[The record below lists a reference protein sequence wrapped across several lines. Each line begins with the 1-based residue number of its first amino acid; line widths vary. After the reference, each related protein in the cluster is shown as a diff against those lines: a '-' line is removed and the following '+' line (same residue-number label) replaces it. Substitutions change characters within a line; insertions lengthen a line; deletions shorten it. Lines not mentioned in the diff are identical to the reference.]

1 MATAASAAIRR
12 GRAPLA
18 GQIARAGYVLVAPGF
33 ALLVLISGLP
43 VVLALLLSFT
53 DYNLIQAPHWV
64 GLANYNRLATDNT
77 FVVSVER
84 SAEFVVMIVPS
95 GTAISLLVA
104 LLIRN
109 QLRGMGAIRTIVYI
123 PQGISWVATALIW
136 SWLYNPIYGLID
148 HILSLVG
155 VAPVSWTTDFNT
167 AMLSIV
173 IMSIWRDIGF
183 FGIIFLAALQGI
195 PRSLYEAA
203 SIDGANRFASFR
215 FVTLPMLGPT
225 LFFVVVIW
233 CIGGMQMFTQAFVLT
248 NGGPVDATQ
257 TVVYTI
263 YLTAFQFL
271 KMGYA
276 SAQAFAL
283 FVAIVALT
291 LVNRR
296 LFRDQEYEL

>member
-1 MATAASAAIRR
+1 MATPTAAAKQS
-12 GRAPLA
+12 PLR
-18 GQIARAGYVLVAPGF
+18 GQISRAGYILVAPGLV
-33 ALLVLISGLP
+33 LLLLISGVP

-53 DYNLIQAPHWV
+53 NYNLMQAPNWV
-64 GLANYNRLATDNT
+64 GLTNYHLLLSDGVFST
-77 FVVSVER
+77 SILR
-84 SAEFVVMIVPS
+84 SAEFVVLIVPS
-95 GTAISLLVA
+95 GTLLSLLVA
-104 LLIRN
+104 LLLHQQIR
-109 QLRGMGAIRTIVYI
+109 GIGAIRTIAYA

-148 HILSLVG
+148 HVLILIGLSP
-155 VAPVSWTTDFNT
+155 VAWTTDFNT
-167 AMLSIV
+167 AMPSIV

-195 PRSLYEAA
+195 PESLYEAA
-203 SIDGANRFASFR
+203 AIDGAGRFRSFLHI
-215 FVTLPMLGPT
+215 TIPMLGPT

-233 CIGGMQMFTQAFVLT
+233 TIGGMQMFTQAFVLT

-257 TVVYTI
+257 TIVYTI

-276 SAQAFAL
+276 SSQAFAL
-283 FVAIVALT
+283 FVIIVVLT
-291 LVNRR
+291 LLNRR

>member
-1 MATAASAAIRR
+1 MVAVRATREQPS
-12 GRAPLA
+12 RAPLA
-18 GQIARAGYVLVAPGF
+18 RQIARAGYIMVVPG
-33 ALLVLISGLP
+33 LVLLLFVSGLP

-53 DYNLIQAPHWV
+53 DYNLLQAPRWV
-64 GLANYNRLATDNT
+64 GLANYHLLVTDGT
-77 FVVSVER
+77 FTGSVLR
-84 SAEFVVMIVPS
+84 SLEFVVMIVPS
-95 GTAISLLVA
+95 GTLISLLVA
-104 LLIRN
+104 LLLRPTIR
-109 QLRGMGAIRTIVYI
+109 GVGVIRTIAYI

-148 HILSLVG
+148 HLLMIVG
-155 VAPVSWTTDFNT
+155 LAPVAWTTDFST

-195 PRSLYEAA
+195 PESVYEAA
-203 SIDGANRFASFR
+203 AIDGANRLASFR
-215 FVTLPMLGPT
+215 HVTLPLLGPT

-233 CIGGMQMFTQAFVLT
+233 TIGAMQMFTQAFVLT

-257 TVVYTI
+257 TIVYTI

-271 KMGYA
+271 KMGYG

-283 FVAIVALT
+283 FVVIVALT

>member
-1 MATAASAAIRR
+1 MA
-12 GRAPLA
+12 L
-18 GQIARAGYVLVAPGF
+18 PGL
-33 ALLVLISGLP
+33 ALLLLLSGVP

-53 DYNLIQAPHWV
+53 DYNLIQAPRPV
-64 GLANYNRLATDNT
+64 GLANYQLLATDGT
-77 FVVSVER
+77 FTASVLR
-84 SAEFVVMIVPS
+84 SLEFVVMIVPS
-95 GTAISLLVA
+95 GTLISLLVA
-104 LLIRN
+104 LL
-109 QLRGMGAIRTIVYI
+109 LRPAVRGIGAVRTIVYV

-148 HILSLVG
+148 HLLTLIGL
-155 VAPVSWTTDFNT
+155 APVAWTTDFGT
-167 AMLSIV
+167 AMLAIV

-195 PRSLYEAA
+195 PASLYEAA
-203 SIDGANRFASFR
+203 AIDGASRFASFR
-215 FVTLPMLGPT
+215 QVTLPLLGPT

-233 CIGGMQMFTQAFVLT
+233 TIGGMQMFTQAFVLT

-257 TVVYTI
+257 TIVYTI

-283 FVAIVALT
+283 FVVIVALT

>member
-1 MATAASAAIRR
+1 MVSTAATAASARS
-12 GRAPLA
+12 PLA
-18 GQIARAGYVLVAPGF
+18 RQIARAGYLSVLPAMV
-33 ALLVLISGLP
+33 LLLLLSGVP
-43 VVLALLLSFT
+43 VILALVLSFT
-53 DYNLIQAPHWV
+53 DYSLIQAPHWL
-64 GLANYNRLATDNT
+64 GLANYHLLVTDNT
-77 FVVSVER
+77 FATSVAR

-95 GTAISLLVA
+95 GTLISLLVA
-104 LLIRN
+104 LLLRSSIR
-109 QLRGMGAIRTIVYI
+109 GIGAIRTIVYI

-148 HILSLVG
+148 YVLTSVG
-155 VAPVSWTTDFNT
+155 IAPVAWTTDFNT

-195 PRSLYEAA
+195 PQSMYEAA
-203 SIDGANRFASFR
+203 AIDGANRFQTFR
-215 FVTLPMLGPT
+215 GITIPLLGPT

-233 CIGGMQMFTQAFVLT
+233 TIGGMQMFAQAFVLT

-257 TVVYTI
+257 TIVYTI

-283 FVAIVALT
+283 FVVIVILT

>member
-1 MATAASAAIRR
+1 MATALASVRPTKS
-12 GRAPLA
+12 PLA
-18 GQIARAGYVLVAPGF
+18 RQISTAGYVLVLPGLVLL
-33 ALLVLISGLP
+33 LLVSGIP
-43 VVLALLLSFT
+43 VILAFVLSFT
-53 DYNLIQAPHWV
+53 DYNLLQAPHWI
-64 GLANYNRLATDNT
+64 GAANYHALISDGSFTA
-77 FVVSVER
+77 SVAR
-84 SAEFVVMIVPS
+84 SAEFVAMIVPS
-95 GTAISLLVA
+95 GTIISLLVA
-104 LLIRN
+104 LLLN
-109 QLRGMGAIRTIVYI
+109 QQVRAIGAFRTIVYV
-123 PQGISWVATALIW
+123 PQGISWVASALIW

-148 HILSLVG
+148 HILTLVG
-155 VAPVSWTTDFNT
+155 LAPVAWTTDFST

-195 PRSLYEAA
+195 PESLYEAA
-203 SIDGANRFASFR
+203 AIDGANRFTSFR
-215 FVTLPMLGPT
+215 HITIPMLGPT

-233 CIGGMQMFTQAFVLT
+233 TIGAMQMFAQAFVLT

-257 TVVYTI
+257 TIVYTI

-283 FVAIVALT
+283 FVVIVILT